1 MLCELSNLG
10 ILQFD
15 ICNQANQ
22 GREGIFEMFV
32 GMDLVLRDMSCFTTF
47 GCIEFLSLICFD
59 ILKASR
65 NFGVFCSFLSVRK
78 PVVEE
83 SDHVWFT
90 SLTISELA
98 KMNNKWWEICLSK
111 YPTPNVHLKRLDLKS
126 WENIRIVFFS
136 VTF

>member
-1 MLCELSNLG
+1 
-10 ILQFD
+10 
-15 ICNQANQ
+15 
-22 GREGIFEMFV
+22 
-32 GMDLVLRDMSCFTTF
+32 MSCFTTF

-98 KMNNKWWEICLSK
+98 KMNNKWWEMFKQVPCPKCASK
-111 YPTPNVHLKRLDLKS
+111 TFRSEKFRKHQDRIFFSNFLDWWHITLQPYS
-126 WENIRIVFFS
+126 RCIPLQVLFENIS
-136 VTF
+136 NLCNS